1 MKFDLEHW
9 VPLFFL
15 CVVNKPPHEH
25 DLCRW
30 PRLDPLIVGVCA
42 GVRASVCAGQ
52 VGAFSQLDARRPSLN
67 PNPRPSQTQ
76 LPAITIQVRS
86 RSQSYRYSSTHLR
99 TLTARSPLGTPQNTC
114 HNPTKAPL
122 KPHPIRHVRYTIYH
136 THIASTCAFC
146 PPSGNRQTAI
156 PNTQYQYPCQ
166 MQLQIN
172 APCGGF
178 FPKRF
183 CGRRRSCQKW
193 VCNWNSLLAKQHT
206 RKCGDQVQHLRS
218 CSSTIRCTAKK
229 DGFVF

>member
-42 GVRASVCAGQ
+42 GVRASVC
-52 VGAFSQLDARRPSLN
+52 RPSGCVLTAGCPASKSKSKSKTKSKPTASN
-67 PNPRPSQTQ
+67 HDPGPEPR
-76 LPAITIQVRS
+76 
-86 RSQSYRYSSTHLR
+86 QSYRYSSTHLR

-156 PNTQYQYPCQ
+156 PNTQYPIPKPNATPNQCSLWRLLPKKVLWSAAIVPK
-166 MQLQIN
+166 MGLQLEFAFSQATYSNVWGPGSASQI
-172 APCGGF
+172 
-178 FPKRF
+178 
-183 CGRRRSCQKW
+183 
-193 VCNWNSLLAKQHT
+193 LL
-206 RKCGDQVQHLRS
+206 
-218 CSSTIRCTAKK
+218 
-229 DGFVF
+229 

>member
-52 VGAFSQLDARRPSLN
+52 VGAFSQLDARRPSPN
-67 PNPRPSQTQ
+67 PNPRPSQSQ

-114 HNPTKAPL
+114 HNPTEAPL

-156 PNTQYQYPCQ
+156 PNTQYPIPIPKPNATPNQCSLWRLLPKKVLWSAAIVPK
-166 MQLQIN
+166 MGLQLEFAFSQATYSNVWGPGSASQI
-172 APCGGF
+172 
-178 FPKRF
+178 
-183 CGRRRSCQKW
+183 
-193 VCNWNSLLAKQHT
+193 LL
-206 RKCGDQVQHLRS
+206 
-218 CSSTIRCTAKK
+218 
-229 DGFVF
+229 

>member
-52 VGAFSQLDARRPSLN
+52 VGAFSQLDARRPSPN
-67 PNPRPSQTQ
+67 PNPRPSQSQ

-114 HNPTKAPL
+114 SLEIVNRITFTVWAYQIWPTTKILLLYYFLSTYAYSARSNVFS
-122 KPHPIRHVRYTIYH
+122 HP
-136 THIASTCAFC
+136 
-146 PPSGNRQTAI
+146 
-156 PNTQYQYPCQ
+156 YP
-166 MQLQIN
+166 I
-172 APCGGF
+172 F
-178 FPKRF
+178 FRCMF
-183 CGRRRSCQKW
+183 
-193 VCNWNSLLAKQHT
+193 V
-206 RKCGDQVQHLRS
+206 LRS
-218 CSSTIRCTAKK
+218 NCC
-229 DGFVF
+229 